1 MRKRSATCAVALTFG
16 SVAAALLARVAWHGH
31 PTTQDRIE
39 EGEQAHGATPEDV
52 GTPTSGAPPWTDEVH
67 ALLCDQFW
75 ELHQEARAAAGAAR
89 RLPRSARH
97 VGPHPRR

>member
-1 MRKRSATCAVALTFG
+1 MRKRIATCAVALTCG
-16 SVAAALLARVAWHGH
+16 SVTAALLAHASWHGH

-39 EGEQAHGATPEDV
+39 EGAQAHGSTEDV
-52 GTPTSGAPPWTDEVH
+52 GAPTSGAPAWTDEVH
-67 ALLCDQFW
+67 ALLCAQFW

-97 VGPHPRR
+97 AGPHPRG